1 MKLVLSGGNGFI
13 GRQISAV
20 WRRSGHEVVVLARS
34 PGLGQAAWDGRT
46 IGAWTAEL
54 EGADLLLNL
63 AGRSVNCRYN
73 DHNKEV
79 IRRSRVESTR
89 VLAEAVGSC
98 ARPPR
103 AWFNSSTATIYR
115 HAQDRPM
122 DDETGEIGRGFSVE
136 VAKAWEAEFFKGEC
150 PSRRLALRTAMVMG
164 PGDDGAFAAYSSL
177 AKRGLGGRMGDG
189 EQMVSWIHIEDF
201 ARAVEFLLATD
212 ASGTINVSAP
222 GPLSNEEFMSEI
234 SRALGK
240 KVALPT
246 PKWLLEVGA
255 FFLRTETE
263 LPLKSRWVLP
273 SRLQSLGFEFR
284 FPEWKSAV
292 ADLLQQ

>member
-1 MKLVLSGGNGFI
+1 MKLVLLGGNGFI
-13 GRQISAV
+13 GRQVSAV
-20 WRRSGHEVVVLARS
+20 WRRAGHEVVVLERS
-34 PGLGQAAWDGRT
+34 GDWGR
-46 IGAWTAEL
+46 EL
-54 EGADLLLNL
+54 EGADLVLNL

-73 DHNKEV
+73 DHNKEE

-89 VLAEAVGSC
+89 LLGEAMNGC

-122 DDETGEIGRGFSVE
+122 DDETGEIGSGFSVE

-177 AKRGLGGRMGDG
+177 ARRGLGGRMGDG
-189 EQMVSWIHIEDF
+189 RQMVSWIHIEDF
-201 ARAVEFLLATD
+201 ARSVEFLLATE

-222 GPLSNEEFMSEI
+222 GPLSNEEFMREI

-240 KVALPT
+240 KIALPT

-263 LPLKSRWVLP
+263 LPLKSRWVVP
-273 SRLQSLGFEFR
+273 SRLQSLSFEFR
-284 FPEWKSAV
+284 FPDWRAAV
-292 ADLLQQ
+292 TDLLQQ